1 QAEDG
6 IRDFH
11 VTGVQTCALPILE
24 PLVSLG
30 YIVNTAGKRSE
41 RWVLASSLDASLDPL
56 TDCFLFD
63 SKVIE
68 IGHDPALRQVI
79 ARLLTEDN
87 TVKLRD
93 ILYLTQADPAPA
105 ATPVANTDSGHNG
118 DTGTT
123 TSMPSG
129 ATNTTVAPR

>member
-56 TDCFLFD
+56 ADCFLFD

-79 ARLLTEDN
+79 ARLLTRSEERRGG
-87 TVKLRD
+87 KECGHGSG
-93 ILYLTQADPAPA
+93 LTA
-105 ATPVANTDSGHNG
+105 GKE
-118 DTGTT
+118 
-123 TSMPSG
+123 
-129 ATNTTVAPR
+129 

>member
-11 VTGVQTCALPILE
+11 VTGVQTCALDILE
-24 PLVSLG
+24 PLVSMG

-41 RWVLASSLDASLDPL
+41 RWVLASSLNASLDPL
-56 TDCFLFD
+56 ADCFLFD

-79 ARLLTEDN
+79 ARLLTEDD

-93 ILYLTQADPAPA
+93 ILYQDES
-105 ATPVANTDSGHNG
+105 ATGPNSSGQDNR
-118 DTGTT
+118 DTVT
-123 TSMPSG
+123 
-129 ATNTTVAPR
+129 A